1 MGLFAPELVLYVAWQ
16 HWRSAKELAAQVNA
30 CFEKQNMRKEDGS
43 ERKHRWTIV
52 HGFYAGMGGFVFDT
66 VHENLP
72 PYIPDS
78 PRLSVTGEGILGL
91 AQLGHLPDIP
101 QDFILDKSKADNVT
115 KSLVV
120 VQASWLLVQCI
131 IRLAAHLPLTLL
143 EINTLAHVVCVL
155 GIYCLW
161 WKKPL
166 DIHDP
171 TVLSGDWVR
180 SVCAYMW
187 ERSTILPSWRVY
199 WKDLSYPTRNGQP
212 SDPLQQRR
220 RELTSTFDGSVFGG
234 ADTLVNLRIMNW
246 PAERMG
252 SVKFKG
258 QRWDQFTFG
267 MAPLLYGGLHAAAFN
282 EHFPSSIERILWRV
296 STVYIASGIFV
307 GMFLSSLSI
316 DESDEQRAKKAD
328 SLLLMI
334 IIPFFFLLYIGGIIT
349 YIAARIFVVVECFIS
364 LREVPPAMYQTP
376 IWTQYIPHL

>member
-1 MGLFAPELVLYVAWQ
+1 
-16 HWRSAKELAAQVNA
+16 
-30 CFEKQNMRKEDGS
+30 MRKEDGS

-66 VHENLP
+66 DHENLP

-120 VQASWLLVQCI
+120 VQASWLLLECI

-143 EINTLAHVVCVL
+143 EINTLAHVVCVF

-166 DIHDP
+166 DIRDP

-180 SVCAYMW
+180 PVCAYMW

-199 WKDLSYPTRNGQP
+199 WKDLSYPTRHGQL

-220 RELTSTFDGSVFGG
+220 RELMSTFDGSVFGG

-246 PAERMG
+246 PAVRMG
-252 SVKFKG
+252 SVKSKG

-282 EHFPSSIERILWRV
+282 GHFPSSVERILWRV

-307 GMFLSSLSI
+307 AMFLSALST
-316 DESDEQRAKKAD
+316 DEPEEQPAEKD
-328 SLLLMI
+328 YSLLQLI
-334 IIPFFFLLYIGGIIT
+334 VLPFFILLYIGGIIT